1 MSSDLELLTA
11 PALATRYETL
21 MRVSRAIGA
30 HQNAKDLFAALVAEL
45 TGVVDFDAIG
55 VFLKCQNSDR
65 FQNHFVDTESRS
77 ILVAEEHLSPEE
89 TFVSSVYERQESWLR
104 STEEMEPRYERLK
117 TPLQRRGIRS
127 ICALPLTTGHRRLGV
142 ISFGSKQPNAYPP
155 EEVKFISQVADQI
168 ALAFDD
174 ALNFAALRRA
184 SKELQTKN
192 NRLQLLLD
200 VTNQFVSNLELREL
214 LRAISQG
221 VRRVMQ
227 CDYTGLSLP
236 EAEGQQLRL
245 YALDFPGGKGFLHEE
260 LVYAIEGSPSGT
272 AFRTMKPWT
281 LRSPFT
287 GWLNYPIVQIA
298 LREDLK
304 SFCFLPLI
312 SRNRAIGVLVLGRL
326 RDDAFTEDEIHFLE
340 QIANQT
346 ALAVENAL
354 AYREIEDLKDQ
365 LSKEKLYLQDE
376 IRTEMNFTEIIGKSP
391 SLRRVLK
398 LVERVAPTDSTVLIY
413 GETGTGKELIARAIH
428 DLSPRRSKPFVKL
441 NCAAL
446 PTGLLE
452 SELFG
457 HEKGAFT
464 GAIAQR
470 VGRFEVADSG
480 TIFLDEIGEIPL
492 ELQTKL
498 LRVLQEREFER
509 LGSSKTLRTDARLIA
524 ATNRN
529 LQAMVAEQKFRS
541 DLFFRINVFPVYVP
555 SLRERDAD
563 IPMLVRHFTQ
573 QFSRRMNKV
582 IDTIPSATMDALRR
596 YQWPGNIRELQNMIE
611 RAVIISTGP
620 VLSLDVADLKLAPA
634 SSSQQKA
641 PQDKAS
647 QASAAA
653 AASDSKTDGALRDV
667 LHQTERQKILEAL
680 ERCNWVVAG
689 PKGAAA
695 QLGTKRSTLQQKI
708 RKLGITR
715 GA

>member
-1 MSSDLELLTA
+1 VTA
-11 PALATRYETL
+11 PALAARYETL

-30 HQNAKDLFAALVAEL
+30 HQNAKDLFAALVDEL
-45 TGVVDFDAIG
+45 NGVVDFDAIG

-89 TFVSSVYERQESWLR
+89 TFVSSVYERQEPWLR

-457 HEKGAFT
+457 HEKGSFT

-715 GA
+715 GNA

>member
-1 MSSDLELLTA
+1 VTA
-11 PALATRYETL
+11 PALAARYETL

-30 HQNAKDLFAALVAEL
+30 HQNAKDLFAALVDEL
-45 TGVVDFDAIG
+45 NGVVDFDAIG

-89 TFVSSVYERQESWLR
+89 TFVSSVYERQEPWLR

-647 QASAAA
+647 QESAAA

>member
-1 MSSDLELLTA
+1 VSSDSELLTP
-11 PALATRYETL
+11 PALAARYETL

-30 HQNAKDLFAALVAEL
+30 HQNASGLFAALVDDL
-45 TGVVDFDAIG
+45 NGVVDFDAIG

-65 FQNHFVDTESRS
+65 FQNHFVDMESRS
-77 ILVAEEHLSPEE
+77 ILVAEENLSPQE
-89 TFVSSVYERQESWLR
+89 TFVSSVYDQQASWLR
-104 STEEMEPRYERLK
+104 STDEMEPRYERLQVA
-117 TPLQRRGIRS
+117 LQNRGIRS

-142 ISFGSKQPNAYPP
+142 ISFGSRQAHAYPP

-174 ALNFAALRRA
+174 ALNFSALRRA
-184 SKELQTKN
+184 SEELQTKN
-192 NRLQLLLD
+192 ERLQLLLD
-200 VTNQFVSNLELREL
+200 VTNQFVSNLELRDL

-227 CDYTGLSLP
+227 SDYTGLSLP
-236 EAEGQQLRL
+236 EADGQHLRL

-260 LVYAIEGSPSGT
+260 LVYSIDGSPSGT
-272 AFRTMKPWT
+272 AFRTMKPLT
-281 LRSPFT
+281 LRSPLPD
-287 GWLNYPIVQIA
+287 WLNYPIVQIA

-326 RDDAFTEDEIHFLE
+326 HDDAFTEDEIHFLE
-340 QIANQT
+340 QIANQI
-346 ALAVENAL
+346 AFAVENAL
-354 AYREIEDLKDQ
+354 AYREIRDLKDQ
-365 LSKEKLYLQDE
+365 LSKEKLYLEDE

-398 LVERVAPTDSTVLIY
+398 LVERVAPTDSTVLIN

-529 LQAMVAEQKFRS
+529 LEAMVAEQKFRS

-563 IPMLVRHFTQ
+563 IPLLVRHFTQ

-582 IDTIPSATMDALRR
+582 IDAIPSGTMDALRR

-611 RAVIISTGP
+611 RAVIVSTGP

-634 SSSQQKA
+634 SSSQRKVLQEKAFEEKA
-641 PQDKAS
+641 P
-647 QASAAA
+647 
-653 AASDSKTDGALRDV
+653 ASDSKTDGALRDV

-680 ERCNWVVAG
+680 ERSNWVVAG

-715 GA
+715 GNA